1 MKSFARLYTTLDA
14 TTSTRDKLDALTAYF
29 RTTPAADAAWAAY
42 FLSGGKPRQ
51 SVPTRALRAIAQAR
65 AGLPEWLFD
74 ESYQAVGDLAE
85 TIAHVLPP
93 PSSSTDLGLAVWIET
108 RLLPLRGAAP
118 EVLEDRLNSHW
129 DELDWS
135 GRFLLTKLIGG
146 GFRVGVSRQ
155 LVVRALAEV
164 AGIDHKRIAHRM
176 VGWTDARR
184 TPSADRFA
192 KLIAADGAGAEI
204 ASVDTGGAD
213 IAEGELAAAEQD
225 DIGLPYPF
233 FLAHPLQQSPE
244 VLGDPHAWQAEWK
257 WDGIR
262 AQMIKRGGEI
272 FIWSRGEDLATEK
285 FPELH
290 PFLNGLPDGT
300 VIDGEI
306 LSFQDGLPMP
316 FNVLQTR
323 IGRKNLSKKIL
334 EESPVAVI
342 AYDCLEYKGED
353 IRTKTQS
360 ERRAILE
367 GLQADTPYPETF
379 RISALI
385 NFDSWEELAEI
396 RGQSRAMIAEGIMLK
411 RKSATYQVG
420 RRRGDW
426 WKWKIDPL
434 SVDAVM
440 IYAQKGHG
448 RRADL
453 YTDYTFAVWDGD
465 KLVPFA
471 KAYSGLTDVEINKVD
486 YFIKRN
492 TLEKFGPVRTVKPE
506 LVFEIGFEGI
516 NKSTRHK
523 SGIAL
528 RFPRILRWRHDKPK
542 EEADTLDSLR
552 ALLGE

>member
-1 MKSFARLYTTLDA
+1 MKAFAQL
-14 TTSTRDKLDALTAYF
+14 
-29 RTTPAADAAWAAY
+29 
-42 FLSGGKPRQ
+42 FLSLDETNKTNEKVKVLKDYFNAVPNTDKMHMLALFTGRRPKRQ
-51 SVPTRALRAIAQAR
+51 INSTLVRNWAIEASHIPA
-65 AGLPEWLFD
+65 WLFE
-74 ESYQAVGDLAE
+74 ESYHVVGDLAE
-85 TIAHVLPP
+85 TMALLMPQSNE
-93 PSSSTDLGLAVWIET
+93 SSSKTLTEWIAEINNLNDKT
-108 RLLPLRGAAP
+108 EEQKKEWLLESWAM
-118 EVLEDRLNSHW
+118 
-129 DELDWS
+129 LDS
-135 GRFLLTKLIGG
+135 QERFVFNKLLTGS
-146 GFRVGVSRQ
+146 FRVGVSQ
-155 LVVRALAEV
+155 NLVIKALADISGLEP
-164 AGIDHKRIAHRM
+164 AALTHRIMGSWLPETYQFSQLMEEHD
-176 VGWTDARR
+176 DAANISR
-184 TPSADRFA
+184 
-192 KLIAADGAGAEI
+192 
-204 ASVDTGGAD
+204 
-213 IAEGELAAAEQD
+213 
-225 DIGLPYPF
+225 PYPF
-233 FLAHPLQQSPE
+233 FLAYPIQETSEKQKTPTE
-244 VLGDPHAWQAEWK
+244 VGIALGDATDWQAEWK

-290 PFLNGLPDGT
+290 PFLNALPDGT

-306 LSFQDGLPMP
+306 LSFQNGLPMP

-342 AYDCLEYKGED
+342 AYDCLEYNDED
-353 IRTKTQS
+353 IRYKTQT
-360 ERRAILE
+360 ERREILE
-367 GLQADTPYPETF
+367 QLQLQTQYPEVF

-385 NFDSWEELAEI
+385 GFESWEQLGSI
-396 RGQSRAMIAEGIMLK
+396 REQSRAMIAEGIMLK
-411 RKSATYQVG
+411 RKNAAYQVG

-434 SVDAVM
+434 SIDAVM

-471 KAYSGLTDVEINKVD
+471 KAYSGLTDAEINKVD

-492 TLEKFGPVRTVKPE
+492 TIEKFGPVRTVKPE

-542 EEADTLDSLR
+542 EEADTLESLK

>member
-1 MKSFARLYTTLDA
+1 MKAFAQL
-14 TTSTRDKLDALTAYF
+14 
-29 RTTPAADAAWAAY
+29 
-42 FLSGGKPRQ
+42 FLSLDETNKTNEKVKVLKDYLNYVPDSDKMHMLALFTGRKPKRVINATQ
-51 SVPTRALRAIAQAR
+51 IRTWANAIT
-65 AGLPEWLFD
+65 GIPVWLF
-74 ESYQAVGDLAE
+74 EECYHIVGDLAE
-85 TIAHVLPP
+85 TMALLLPQNTE
-93 PSSSTDLGLAVWIET
+93 SSSDKTLTEWMAELNTLGDKTEEERKLWLTDAWAI
-108 RLLPLRGAAP
+108 
-118 EVLEDRLNSHW
+118 
-129 DELDWS
+129 LDTQE
-135 GRFLLTKLIGG
+135 RFVFNKLLTGS
-146 GFRVGVSRQ
+146 FRVGVSQ
-155 LVVRALAEV
+155 SLVIKALADLTCLD
-164 AGIDHKRIAHRM
+164 AATLTHRIM
-176 VGWTDARR
+176 GNWMPDTYSYEQLTQKGDA
-184 TPSADRFA
+184 S
-192 KLIAADGAGAEI
+192 
-204 ASVDTGGAD
+204 
-213 IAEGELAAAEQD
+213 D
-225 DIGLPYPF
+225 DVSRPYPF
-233 FLAHPLQQSPE
+233 FLAYPIQETSDKQKSADELK
-244 VLGDPHAWQAEWK
+244 VTLGEADEWQAEWK

-262 AQMIKRGGEI
+262 AQLIKRDGHI

-290 PFLNGLPDGT
+290 PFLNALPDGT

-306 LSFQDGLPMP
+306 LGFRDGTPLP

-323 IGRKNLSKKIL
+323 IGRKNISKKIL
-334 EESPVAVI
+334 QESPVAVI

-353 IRTKTQS
+353 IRYKTQS
-360 ERRAILE
+360 ERRTLLE
-367 GLQADTPYPETF
+367 SLQAATPHPAVF

-385 NFDSWEELAEI
+385 NFNSWDELAEI
-396 RGQSRAMIAEGIMLK
+396 RDQSRAMIAEGIMLK

-440 IYAQKGHG
+440 VYAQKGHG

-471 KAYSGLTDVEINKVD
+471 KAYSGLTDAEINKVD
-486 YFIKRN
+486 YFVKRN

-516 NKSTRHK
+516 NRSNRHK

-542 EEADTLDSLR
+542 EEADTLENLK
-552 ALLGE
+552 ALLGD

>member
-1 MKSFARLYTTLDA
+1 MGNWMPDTYSYEQLTQKGDA
-14 TTSTRDKLDALTAYF
+14 SDD
-29 RTTPAADAAWAAY
+29 
-42 FLSGGKPRQ
+42 
-51 SVPTRALRAIAQAR
+51 
-65 AGLPEWLFD
+65 
-74 ESYQAVGDLAE
+74 
-85 TIAHVLPP
+85 
-93 PSSSTDLGLAVWIET
+93 
-108 RLLPLRGAAP
+108 
-118 EVLEDRLNSHW
+118 
-129 DELDWS
+129 
-135 GRFLLTKLIGG
+135 
-146 GFRVGVSRQ
+146 VSR
-155 LVVRALAEV
+155 
-164 AGIDHKRIAHRM
+164 
-176 VGWTDARR
+176 
-184 TPSADRFA
+184 
-192 KLIAADGAGAEI
+192 
-204 ASVDTGGAD
+204 
-213 IAEGELAAAEQD
+213 
-225 DIGLPYPF
+225 PYPF
-233 FLAHPLQQSPE
+233 FLAYPIQETSDKQKSADELK
-244 VLGDPHAWQAEWK
+244 VTLGEADEWQAEWK

-262 AQMIKRGGEI
+262 AQLIKRDGQI

-290 PFLNGLPDGT
+290 PFLNALPDGT

-306 LSFQDGLPMP
+306 LSFRDELPLP
-316 FNVLQTR
+316 FNILQTR
-323 IGRKNLSKKIL
+323 IGRKNISKKIL

-342 AYDCLEYKGED
+342 AYDCLEYNSED
-353 IRTKTQS
+353 IRNKTQS
-360 ERRAILE
+360 ERRVLLE
-367 GLQADTPYPETF
+367 GLQAANPHPEVF

-385 NFDSWEELAEI
+385 AFKSWNELAEI
-396 RGQSRAMIAEGIMLK
+396 REQSRTMIAEGIMLK

-440 IYAQKGHG
+440 VYAQKGHG

-471 KAYSGLTDVEINKVD
+471 KAYSGLTDAEINKVD
-486 YFIKRN
+486 YFVKRN

-516 NKSTRHK
+516 NRSNRHK

-542 EEADTLDSLR
+542 EEADTLENLR

>member
-1 MKSFARLYTTLDA
+1 MKAFAQL
-14 TTSTRDKLDALTAYF
+14 
-29 RTTPAADAAWAAY
+29 
-42 FLSGGKPRQ
+42 FLSLDETNKTNEKVKVLKDYFN
-51 SVPTRALRAIAQAR
+51 SVPDTDKMHMLALFTGRKPKRVINSTQVRTWATEVTNI
-65 AGLPEWLFD
+65 PIWLFE
-74 ESYQAVGDLAE
+74 ESYHVVGDLAE
-85 TIAHVLPP
+85 TIALLMPQNADST
-93 PSSSTDLGLAVWIET
+93 SSKTLTDWVGELNELGAKTEEERKLWLIESW
-108 RLLPLRGAAP
+108 AM
-118 EVLEDRLNSHW
+118 
-129 DELDWS
+129 LDTQE
-135 GRFLLTKLIGG
+135 RFVFNKLLTGS
-146 GFRVGVSRQ
+146 FRVGVSQSLVIKALADITKLDAPTLTHRIMGSWMPETYTYEQ
-155 LVVRALAEV
+155 LVQEQ
-164 AGIDHKRIAHRM
+164 
-176 VGWTDARR
+176 
-184 TPSADRFA
+184 
-192 KLIAADGAGAEI
+192 GA
-204 ASVDTGGAD
+204 S
-213 IAEGELAAAEQD
+213 D
-225 DIGLPYPF
+225 DISRPYPF
-233 FLAHPLQQSPE
+233 FLAYPIQETSEKQKSADDLKSA
-244 VLGDPHAWQAEWK
+244 LGDANDWQAEWK

-262 AQMIKRGGEI
+262 AQLIKRDRKI

-290 PFLNGLPDGT
+290 PFLNALPDGT
-300 VIDGEI
+300 VLDGEI
-306 LSFQDGLPMP
+306 LSFQNGLPMP

-334 EESPVAVI
+334 EESPVALI
-342 AYDCLEYKGED
+342 AYDCLEYAGED

-360 ERRAILE
+360 ERREILE
-367 GLQADTPYPETF
+367 KLQDSTAFPEIF

-385 NFDSWEELAEI
+385 KFDSWDDLATMRE
-396 RGQSRAMIAEGIMLK
+396 QSRAMIAEGIMLK

-420 RRRGDW
+420 RKRGDW

-471 KAYSGLTDVEINKVD
+471 KAYSGLTDAEINKVD
-486 YFIKRN
+486 YFVKRN

-516 NKSTRHK
+516 NRSTRHK

-542 EEADTLDSLR
+542 EEADTLDNLR
-552 ALLGE
+552 ALLGD

>member
-1 MKSFARLYTTLDA
+1 MKAFAQL
-14 TTSTRDKLDALTAYF
+14 
-29 RTTPAADAAWAAY
+29 
-42 FLSGGKPRQ
+42 FLSLDETNKTNEKVKVLKDYFNNVPDTDKMHMLALFTGRRPRRPIN
-51 SVPTRALRAIAQAR
+51 STLIRTWAMEASNIPA
-65 AGLPEWLFD
+65 WLFE
-74 ESYQAVGDLAE
+74 ESYHVVGDLAE
-85 TIAHVLPP
+85 TMALLMPSTANGSSKTLTEWIAELNEIA
-93 PSSSTDLGLAVWIET
+93 TKTEEEKKQWLLASW
-108 RLLPLRGAAP
+108 
-118 EVLEDRLNSHW
+118 NM
-129 DELDWS
+129 LDTQE
-135 GRFLLTKLIGG
+135 RFVFNKLLTGS
-146 GFRVGVSRQ
+146 FRVGVSQ
-155 LVVRALAEV
+155 NLVIKALSDIS
-164 AGIDHKRIAHRM
+164 GIDAPTLTHRIM
-176 VGWTDARR
+176 GGWMPETYTYAQ
-184 TPSADRFA
+184 
-192 KLIAADGAGAEI
+192 LIEEQD
-204 ASVDTGGAD
+204 
-213 IAEGELAAAEQD
+213 AAAN
-225 DIGLPYPF
+225 ISRPYPF
-233 FLAHPLQQSPE
+233 FLAYPIQETSEKQKSADELE
-244 VLGDPHAWQAEWK
+244 VALGNAAEWQAEWK

-262 AQMIKRGGEI
+262 AQMIKRAGEI

-290 PFLNGLPDGT
+290 PFLNALPDGT
-300 VIDGEI
+300 VLDGEI
-306 LSFQDGLPMP
+306 LSFQNGLPMP

-323 IGRKNLSKKIL
+323 IGRKNLTKKIL

-353 IRTKTQS
+353 IRYKTQA
-360 ERRAILE
+360 ERREILE
-367 GLQADTPYPETF
+367 ELQLATAFPEVF
-379 RISALI
+379 RLSALI
-385 NFDSWEELAEI
+385 SFNSWDELSTI
-396 RGQSRAMIAEGIMLK
+396 REQSRAMIAEGIMLK

-471 KAYSGLTDVEINKVD
+471 KAYSGLTDAEINKVD
-486 YFIKRN
+486 YFVKRN

-516 NKSTRHK
+516 NQSTRHK

-542 EEADTLDSLR
+542 EEADTIESLR

>member
-1 MKSFARLYTTLDA
+1 MKAFAQL
-14 TTSTRDKLDALTAYF
+14 
-29 RTTPAADAAWAAY
+29 
-42 FLSGGKPRQ
+42 FLSLDETNKTGEKVKVLKEYFTAVPDTDKMHMLALLTGRKPKRQ
-51 SVPTRALRAIAQAR
+51 INSTLVRNWAIQASNIP
-65 AGLPEWLFD
+65 AWLFE
-74 ESYQAVGDLAE
+74 ESYYVVGDLAE
-85 TIAHVLPP
+85 TMALLMPLSNQ
-93 PSSSTDLGLAVWIET
+93 SSSKTLTEWIAEINALGDKTEEQKKEWL
-108 RLLPLRGAAP
+108 
-118 EVLEDRLNSHW
+118 LNSW
-129 DELDWS
+129 GMLDS
-135 GRFLLTKLIGG
+135 QERFVFNKLLTGS
-146 GFRVGVSRQ
+146 FRIGVSQ
-155 LVVRALAEV
+155 NLVIKALADISGLEAAV
-164 AGIDHKRIAHRM
+164 LTHRIM
-176 VGWTDARR
+176 GSWMPETLQ
-184 TPSADRFA
+184 FA
-192 KLIAADGAGAEI
+192 QLMEEQD
-204 ASVDTGGAD
+204 
-213 IAEGELAAAEQD
+213 AAAN
-225 DIGLPYPF
+225 ISRPYPF
-233 FLAHPLQQSPE
+233 FLAYPIQETSEKQKTPDE
-244 VLGDPHAWQAEWK
+244 VGASLGQAGDWQAEWK

-262 AQMIKRGGEI
+262 AQLIKRGGEI

-290 PFLNGLPDGT
+290 PFLNALPDGT

-306 LSFQDGLPMP
+306 LSFQNGLPMP

-342 AYDCLEYKGED
+342 AYDCLEYNGED
-353 IRTKTQS
+353 IRPKTQS
-360 ERRAILE
+360 ERRVILE
-367 GLQADTPYPETF
+367 TLQAAIPFAELF
-379 RISALI
+379 RISELI
-385 NFDSWEELAEI
+385 KFDSWEQLGAI
-396 RGQSRAMIAEGIMLK
+396 RQQSRAMIAEGVMLK
-411 RKSATYQVG
+411 RKSAAYQVG

-471 KAYSGLTDVEINKVD
+471 KAYSGLTDAEINKVD

-492 TLEKFGPVRTVKPE
+492 TIEKFGPVRTVKPE

-542 EEADTLDSLR
+542 EEADTLESLK
-552 ALLGE
+552 ALLGD